1 VGKKFSLC
9 YIFEILREEE
19 EEDQEEFLTLRREDP
34 TKYQV
39 FDQCV
44 IYDTNSEIS

>member
-19 EEDQEEFLTLRREDP
+19 EEEDQEEFLTLRKRRSN
-34 TKYQV
+34 K
-39 FDQCV
+39 
-44 IYDTNSEIS
+44 ISSL